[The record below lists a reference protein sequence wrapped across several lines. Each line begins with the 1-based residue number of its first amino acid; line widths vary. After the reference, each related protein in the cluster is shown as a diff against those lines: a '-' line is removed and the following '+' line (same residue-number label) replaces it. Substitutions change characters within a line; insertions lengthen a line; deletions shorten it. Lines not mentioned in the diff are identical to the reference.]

1 MEMLFSRSTIWS
13 VATCEKLNSS
23 SLSTT
28 ASLSITRE
36 NIIRVNLSIDEFKIE
51 LLIGLFYAIIAFV
64 QSIFG
69 GPVKKVLIVDDD
81 VLLIETLANILTSHG
96 YQVDS
101 AENGKVAFQKLLN
114 YPNEFDILIT
124 DFNMPIMTGGELV
137 REVMKFKID
146 LEKIIV
152 VSGLYGFESS
162 FSDIRDDLSISF
174 QPKPYS
180 LDQLLGLLK

>member
-1 MEMLFSRSTIWS
+1 
-13 VATCEKLNSS
+13 
-23 SLSTT
+23 
-28 ASLSITRE
+28 
-36 NIIRVNLSIDEFKIE
+36 
-51 LLIGLFYAIIAFV
+51 
-64 QSIFG
+64 
-69 GPVKKVLIVDDD
+69 VKKVLIVDDD